1 MFNDDD
7 APALQHA
14 FLRCTSEPILI
25 LKISIKITNF
35 DKVLNQQFQSQNVTI
50 DFEESSRAS
59 FVCERNFAIVM
70 TTKKTFGLLRFFLLR
85 SSRNLFFFVDFSMAT
100 ASSQSLLSASS
111 AGAVES
117 EAAAAAAAAA
127 TAAAESALQY
137 LHGAGIRTL
146 DSATADRCATNE
158 H

>member
-100 ASSQSLLSASS
+100 ASSQSLLAASS
-111 AGAVES
+111 AGAAVFHS
-117 EAAAAAAAAA
+117 SCFSFLLLPLPLPLLLLKL
-127 TAAAESALQY
+127 TFVVVL
-137 LHGAGIRTL
+137 LL
-146 DSATADRCATNE
+146 L
-158 H
+158 